1 MLTKE
6 LVAKALPT
14 GLRNVDTQQI
24 ADDINNAVADP
35 VLAQQIADNF
45 ISYSGV
51 LGDGKYKTEDYVSA
65 VKYVSFKLMGDTN
78 QDAYFKTFP
87 ARYAALMARGA
98 TAKDISAYVSAYA
111 KGKLVNA
118 IIEKSLVPS
127 WVLNQHL
134 FQEAINSQAQLMRSA
149 QSEKVR
155 VEAANSLLTHLAKP
169 KEAGP
174 LVNIDMRES
183 SGLADLKATLGA
195 LAQQQ
200 RDLIQN
206 GVTARS
212 LAAQSIVDAE
222 DV

>member
-14 GLRNVDTQQI
+14 GLRNVDTQAI
-24 ADDINNAVADP
+24 ADDINNAVSDP

-45 ISYSGV
+45 VSYSSV
-51 LGDGKYKTEDYVSA
+51 MAEGKYKTEDYVSA

-87 ARYAALMARGA
+87 QRYAALLARGA
-98 TAKDISAYVSAYA
+98 KSKDISAYVSAYA
-111 KGKLVNA
+111 KGKLVNS

-134 FQEAINSQAQLMRSA
+134 HQEAINVQAQLMRSA

-155 VEAANSLLTHLAKP
+155 MEAANSLLSHLAKP

-183 SGLADLKATLGA
+183 SGLADLKATLGS

-200 RDLIQN
+200 RDLIAA
-206 GVTARS
+206 GVTAKS
-212 LAAQSIVDAE
+212 LAAQKIVDAE

>member
-14 GLRNVDTQQI
+14 GLRNVDTQAI
-24 ADDINNAVADP
+24 ADDINNAVSDP

-45 ISYSGV
+45 VSYSSV
-51 LGDGKYKTEDYVSA
+51 MAEGKYKTEDYVSA

-87 ARYAALMARGA
+87 QRYAALLARGA
-98 TAKDISAYVSAYA
+98 TSKDISAYVSAYA
-111 KGKLVNA
+111 KGKLVNS

-134 FQEAINSQAQLMRSA
+134 HQEAINVQAQLMRSA

-155 VEAANSLLTHLAKP
+155 MEAANSLLSHLAKP

-183 SGLADLKATLGA
+183 SGLADLKATLGS

-200 RDLIQN
+200 RDLIAA
-206 GVTARS
+206 GVTAKA
-212 LAAQSIVDAE
+212 LAAQKIVDAE